1 MTPFQAIVLG
11 FVQGATEFLPISS
24 TAHLALVPWL
34 FGWTDPGLGFDIA
47 LHLGT
52 LMALLLYF
60 RADWFALFA
69 GGIDLLRGRR
79 DNENSKLMLLIMAG
93 TAPALIVGAMLAD
106 FADSTLRK
114 PPVIASAL
122 IVLAVILL
130 VAERVGRRENKLAQ
144 ITLGDAIAVGCAQA
158 VAIIPG
164 ASRSGVTITAA
175 LFRGMTREAAARFS
189 FLLSAPVII
198 AAVSKTIVD
207 GFRHGFPAVSM
218 SSAIM
223 GIVVSGVVGYLSIA
237 FLIRYLATH
246 NTYVFVVY
254 RIALGIAVLAAYF
267 KGMSW

>member
-1 MTPFQAIVLG
+1 MTPIQAIILG

-24 TAHLALVPWL
+24 TAHLVLVPWF

-52 LMALLLYF
+52 LVSLLVYF
-60 RADWFALFA
+60 RSDWFDLLG

-79 DNENSKLMLLIMAG
+79 ENPNSKLMLFIIVA
-93 TAPALIVGAMLAD
+93 TIPALIAGALLND

-114 PPVIASAL
+114 PPIIASAL
-122 IVLAVILL
+122 IVLALVLV
-130 VAERVGRRENKLAQ
+130 VAERLGKRQIKLDQ
-144 ITLGDAIAVGCAQA
+144 MTLGDAIAVGCAQA

-164 ASRSGVTITAA
+164 VSRSGVTITAA

-189 FLLSAPVII
+189 FLLSTPII
-198 AAVSKTIVD
+198 GAAVSKAVFD
-207 GFRHGFPAVSM
+207 GVRHGFPSVAM

-237 FLIRYLATH
+237 FLMRYLATH
-246 NTYVFVVY
+246 NTYVFVAY
-254 RIALGIAVLAAYF
+254 RIALGIIVLAAYF
-267 KGMSW
+267 KGMI

>member
-1 MTPFQAIVLG
+1 MTPLQAIVLG

-47 LHLGT
+47 LHIGT

-60 RADWFALFA
+60 RVEWLNLLA
-69 GGIDLLRGRR
+69 GGVDLLRGRR
-79 DNENSKLMLLIMAG
+79 QNPNAKMMLFIIAA
-93 TAPALIVGAMLAD
+93 TVPALVAGALFSD

-122 IVLAVILL
+122 IVLALLL
-130 VAERVGRRENKLAQ
+130 VAAERAGKRQTKLDEM
-144 ITLGDAIAVGCAQA
+144 TLGDAITIGCAQA

-164 ASRSGVTITAA
+164 VSRSGVTITAA

-189 FLLSAPVII
+189 FLLSAPVIG
-198 AAVSKTIVD
+198 AAISKTIVD
-207 GFRHGFPAVSM
+207 GFRHGFPSVAM

-237 FLIRYLATH
+237 FLIRYLATR

-254 RIALGIAVLAAYF
+254 RIALGVLVLAAYF
-267 KGMSW
+267 TGMS

>member
-1 MTPFQAIVLG
+1 MTPIQAIILG

-24 TAHLALVPWL
+24 TAHLVLVPWF

-52 LMALLLYF
+52 LVSLLVYF
-60 RADWFALFA
+60 RSDWFDLLG

-79 DNENSKLMLLIMAG
+79 ENPNSKLMLFIIVA
-93 TAPALIVGAMLAD
+93 TTPALIAGALLND

-122 IVLAVILL
+122 IVLALVLV
-130 VAERVGRRENKLAQ
+130 VAERLGKRQIKLDQ
-144 ITLGDAIAVGCAQA
+144 MTLGDAIAVGCAQA

-164 ASRSGVTITAA
+164 VSRSGVTITAA

-189 FLLSAPVII
+189 FLLSTPII
-198 AAVSKTIVD
+198 GAAVSKAVFD
-207 GFRHGFPAVSM
+207 GVRHGFPSVAM

-237 FLIRYLATH
+237 FLMRYLATH
-246 NTYVFVVY
+246 NTYVFVAY
-254 RIALGIAVLAAYF
+254 RIALGIIVLAAYF
-267 KGMSW
+267 KGMI